1 MIRTA
6 SLQYAYKHS
15 EDQNLIF
22 PDIHLPSKESLLIL
36 GASGV
41 GKTTLLH
48 LLAGLLPITIGDVHI
63 GDTHINRL
71 SRGELNHFRGQN
83 IGLIFQKSYFIK
95 SLSVLENLLI
105 REKFSKSRSDRY
117 RREELLMHLGLC
129 DQMHKKVYQ
138 LSEGQQQ
145 RLSIALGVI
154 HKPKIILADEPTSNL
169 DDINCE
175 IVVSLLKKEAKIC
188 NSNLVIIT
196 HDQRVK
202 PHFNNHIIL

>member
-15 EDQNLIF
+15 EDQNLVF
-22 PDIHLPSKESLLIL
+22 PDIHLPSKEGLLIL

-41 GKTTLLH
+41 GKTTLLY
-48 LLAGLLPITIGDVHI
+48 LLSGLLPIATGDVYI

-71 SRGELNHFRGQN
+71 TRSELNHFRGQN

-95 SLSVLENLLI
+95 SLSVLENLVI
-105 REKFSKSRSDRY
+105 REKFSKSKSDRY

-129 DQMHKKVYQ
+129 DQMYKKVYQ

-175 IVVSLLKKEAKIC
+175 IAVSLLKKEAKIC

-202 PHFNNHIIL
+202 PHFSNHIIL

>member
-6 SLQYAYKHS
+6 SLQYAYQHS

-48 LLAGLLPITIGDVHI
+48 LLAGLLPINMGDVYI
-63 GDTHINRL
+63 IDTHINRL
-71 SRGELNHFRGQN
+71 TRGELNHFRGQN

-95 SLSVLENLLI
+95 SLSVLENLVI
-105 REKFSKSRSDRY
+105 REKFSKSKSDRY

-169 DDINCE
+169 DDINTE

>member
-1 MIRTA
+1 MIRTR

-22 PDIHLPSKESLLIL
+22 PDIHLPSKESLLVL

-48 LLAGLLPITIGDVHI
+48 LLAGLLPIDTGDVCI

-95 SLSVLENLLI
+95 SLSVIENLLI

-202 PHFNNHIIL
+202 PHFNNHINL

>member
-15 EDQNLIF
+15 EDQNLVF
-22 PDIHLPSKESLLIL
+22 PDIHLSSKESLLIL

-48 LLAGLLPITIGDVHI
+48 LLAGLLPIDTGDVYI
-63 GDTHINRL
+63 GNTHINRL
-71 SRGELNHFRGQN
+71 TRGELNHFRGQN

-105 REKFSKSRSDRY
+105 REKFSKSKSDRY

>member
-6 SLQYAYKHS
+6 SLRYAYKHS
-15 EDQNLIF
+15 EDQNLVF
-22 PDIHLPSKESLLIL
+22 PDIHLSSKESLLIL

-48 LLAGLLPITIGDVHI
+48 LLAGLLPIDTGDVYI
-63 GDTHINRL
+63 GNTHINRL
-71 SRGELNHFRGQN
+71 TRGELNHFRGQN

-105 REKFSKSRSDRY
+105 REKFSKSKSDRY